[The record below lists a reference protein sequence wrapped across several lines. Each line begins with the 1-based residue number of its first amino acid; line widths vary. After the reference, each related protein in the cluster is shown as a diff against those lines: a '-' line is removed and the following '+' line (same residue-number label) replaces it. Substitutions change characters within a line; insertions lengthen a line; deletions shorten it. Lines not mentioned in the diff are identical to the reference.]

1 MTQPVRPGR
10 WPRFGAKSA
19 VACCV
24 NRPPVKSAH
33 RTGVA
38 PRESSDGKGR
48 ARSPHPACGRFEAAH
63 CAAHLA
69 TISVSGPPLPR
80 PLRERP
86 SRRHSPPERDSKV
99 IRPYENAP
107 PRLPR
112 GRCDAKRQ
120 TRPPVSRMSAASA
133 AGTAAPA
140 RVRRTIASRRAP
152 TRGCFAPRKPGRSRA
167 GKNT

>member
-1 MTQPVRPGR
+1 MTQPFRPGR

-33 RTGVA
+33 RMGVA
-38 PRESSDGKGR
+38 PRESSDVKGR

-69 TISVSGPPLPR
+69 TIRVSGPPLARQPR
-80 PLRERP
+80 KRP

-99 IRPYENAP
+99 TRPYENAP

-112 GRCDAKRQ
+112 GRCHAKRQ
-120 TRPPVSRMSAASA
+120 PRPPISRMSAASA
-133 AGTAAPA
+133 AGTVVPA
-140 RVRRTIASRRAP
+140 RVRRPIASGRAP
-152 TRGCFAPRKPGRSRA
+152 SAAASPLASPAGFSA